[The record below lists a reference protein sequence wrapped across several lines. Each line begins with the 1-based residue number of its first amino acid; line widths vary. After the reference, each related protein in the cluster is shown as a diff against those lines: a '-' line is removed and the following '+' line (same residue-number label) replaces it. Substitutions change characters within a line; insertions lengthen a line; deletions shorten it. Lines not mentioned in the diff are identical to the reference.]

1 LPEPNVAD
9 MEFFLDQVE
18 MILPVLGFDF
28 TQPRPGAGAR
38 EDAASESPVFELR
51 KVGTVATAQEIDG
64 QFVVFAGSTA
74 RTKGVPSWQS
84 YNKALRETLVADG
97 SLVDS
102 DDPALLVFAE
112 NVAFNSPSA
121 ASSVVMARPSG
132 GRADW
137 RAKATDETYSDW
149 QDAKLAAAVQPG
161 QLELDED
168 AEDL

>member
-1 LPEPNVAD
+1 
-9 MEFFLDQVE
+9 MEFFLDQVQ

-38 EDAASESPVFELR
+38 EGAASESPAFELR
-51 KVGTVATAQEIDG
+51 KVGAVATAQEIDG
-64 QFVVFAGSTA
+64 QLVVFAGSTA
-74 RTKGVPSWQS
+74 RRQGVPSWQS
-84 YNKALRETLVADG
+84 YNKALRKKLVADG

-102 DDPALLVFAE
+102 DDPAFLVFAE

-137 RAKATDETYSDW
+137 RAKATEETYADW
-149 QDAKLAAAVQPG
+149 QDAKLAAVVQAG
-161 QLELDED
+161 QLGDD
-168 AEDL
+168 ASDSE